1 MYGGGPITVLV
12 EAQSPR
18 NSYAA
23 VHCMTLIQW
32 PIQAQDNSRLDK
44 PARLSFSFS
53 LDLLLNNINQTNIN
67 RDIRDGNRLGIAGN
81 SPWSGPAQPS
91 RCLQLFRLYYSLSS
105 FTVTHTRRF
114 TLNMLASMSIESGF
128 VHPKKQFIFFFRG
141 STWRRGGVAWDHL
154 VGDTEVVGC
163 CNGNLQ
169 QPPSR

>member
-18 NSYAA
+18 NSYTA

-67 RDIRDGNRLGIAGN
+67 RDGNWLGIAGN
-81 SPWSGPAQPS
+81 SPWSAPAQPS

-128 VHPKKQFIFFFRG
+128 VHPKNNLFSAAACG
-141 STWRRGGVAWDHL
+141 GGVGWR
-154 VGDTEVVGC
+154 GTT
-163 CNGNLQ
+163 
-169 QPPSR
+169 

>member
-1 MYGGGPITVLV
+1 MYDGGPITVLV

-18 NSYAA
+18 NSYTA

-32 PIQAQDNSRLDK
+32 PIQAQNNSRLDK

-67 RDIRDGNRLGIAGN
+67 RDGNWLGIAGN

-91 RCLQLFRLYYSLSS
+91 RCLHLFRLHYSLSS

-128 VHPKKQFIFFFRG
+128 VHPKNNLFSAAACG
-141 STWRRGGVAWDHL
+141 GGVGWR
-154 VGDTEVVGC
+154 GTT
-163 CNGNLQ
+163 
-169 QPPSR
+169 

>member
-1 MYGGGPITVLV
+1 MYDGGPITVLV

-18 NSYAA
+18 NSYTA

-67 RDIRDGNRLGIAGN
+67 RDGNWLGIAGN
-81 SPWSGPAQPS
+81 SPWSAPAQPS

-128 VHPKKQFIFFFRG
+128 VHPKNNLFSAAACG
-141 STWRRGGVAWDHL
+141 GGVGWR
-154 VGDTEVVGC
+154 GTT
-163 CNGNLQ
+163 
-169 QPPSR
+169 